1 MRAASLAA
9 TALSMAKLAG
19 AQLPV
24 NAARLA
30 LVGTAKSQSVPSL
43 QQLSTHHVHTSP
55 TAFRADPAM
64 EPEMSEEHKAAL
76 RSIKPQLL
84 INGKFE
90 DAASGKTFET
100 YDPRTGEP
108 LMTVAEA
115 QAEDVD
121 RAVKAA
127 RQAFDEGPWPRMSGR
142 QRGNIMNKLATLM
155 EKHSEE
161 LATLESLDNGKP
173 YAVALAADVPLSVEH
188 LRYYAGWADKI
199 YGQTIPVEGKMT
211 AYTLREPIGVVG
223 QIIPWN
229 FPLLMQAWKLGPA
242 LAPGNTVVMKVAE
255 QTPLSAL
262 RVGELA
268 LEAGLP
274 PGVLNIIP
282 GDGPV
287 AGAALASHKGIN
299 KVAFTGSTEVGRI
312 IMRQA
317 AENIIP
323 VTLELGGK
331 SACIICPDADLDEAV
346 RGAHDALFFN
356 HGQCCTAGSRTFVH
370 ESIYD
375 EFVARAA
382 KTASNRRVGD
392 PFDRS
397 TQQGPQVSQEQFD
410 KILGL
415 INKGVEEGAKLE
427 TGGKRHGDRG
437 YFVQPTVFS
446 NVTDDMT
453 IAKDEIF
460 GPVQSILKWS
470 SVEEVIRRAND
481 TEYGLAAGV
490 FTKNINLA
498 NTISRALKAGTVWVN
513 TWNQFDA
520 GVPFGGY
527 KTSGIGREKGEAA
540 LAHYT
545 QTKAVYMP
553 MAEPITWNS

>member
-1 MRAASLAA
+1 MFVCA
-9 TALSMAKLAG
+9 
-19 AQLPV
+19 
-24 NAARLA
+24 
-30 LVGTAKSQSVPSL
+30 
-43 QQLSTHHVHTSP
+43 
-55 TAFRADPAM
+55 
-64 EPEMSEEHKAAL
+64 
-76 RSIKPQLL
+76 QLL

-90 DAASGKTFET
+90 DASGGKTFET
-100 YDPRTGEP
+100 MDPRTGEP

-127 RQAFDEGPWPRMSGR
+127 RQAFDHGPWPRMSGR
-142 QRGNIMNKLATLM
+142 QRGNIMHKLATLM
-155 EKHSEE
+155 EKNTEE
-161 LATLESLDNGKP
+161 LATLESLDNGKA
-173 YAVALAADVPLSVEH
+173 YSAAFSIDVPMAVEH

-199 YGQTIPVEGKMT
+199 YGQTIPTDGKMQ
-211 AYTLREPIGVVG
+211 AYTLKEPLGVVG

-229 FPLLMQAWKLGPA
+229 FPILMQAWKLGPA
-242 LAPGNTVVMKVAE
+242 LAAGNTIVMKVAE

-287 AGAALASHKGIN
+287 AGAALASHKGID
-299 KVAFTGSTEVGRI
+299 KIAFTGSTEVGKI

-317 AENIIP
+317 AENVIP

-346 RGAHDALFFN
+346 RGAHEALFFN

-382 KTASNRRVGD
+382 KLASGRRVGD
-392 PFDRS
+392 PFDRA
-397 TQQGPQVSQEQFD
+397 TQQGPQVSQEQYD
-410 KILGL
+410 KIMGL
-415 INKGVEEGAKLE
+415 ISTGVEQGAKLE
-427 TGGKRHGDRG
+427 TGGKRHGERG

-453 IAKDEIF
+453 IATDEIF

-470 SVEEVIRRAND
+470 TVDEVIRRANN

-490 FTKNINLA
+490 FTQNLAMA

-540 LAHYT
+540 LSHYT